1 MVDWDRVE
9 ELRSKGWGWDKIA
22 SDPKVGFHAD
32 ASAGDPGRAL
42 RALYH
47 RSRARERAGRTEKPK
62 GGPEGKRTTESHWT
76 LVRAL
81 YLVVPLL
88 GIWFA
93 LAYFIPSP
101 IGLLLPALPWLGLIL
116 AVAALVLVWT
126 LWRATSGPRWSTAY
140 RNTVIGGVVLGLVL
154 SGMIGLTGTLVY
166 GCPVLPPASGLT
178 GVSSSGWE
186 KASTAAWQ
194 TDGSPVFFSFGATW
208 CPFCSAS
215 SWAEWKAL
223 SFFGSPSGTSLS
235 YSSASDYPYA
245 SIPEIVIA
253 DLALGSKNGHSP
265 AVSLQILEDTTGV
278 KPNVPGASSC
288 VQQAYLSSYSTGI
301 PFVVLN
307 GQYVHLG
314 SLANPACLQP
324 WAAGANGGN
333 AAVETSIANEA
344 PAGSSGNPWTCISDQ
359 AYWTAALLA
368 FSTGQQIT
376 TLKTTYGWNVT
387 DTSAIQTDFSLI
399 G

>member
-22 SDPKVGFHAD
+22 TDPKVGFRAD

-47 RSRARERAGRTEKPK
+47 RSRARERTGRSEKGK
-62 GGPEGKRTTESHWT
+62 GGPEDKKGYEPKWNLLR
-76 LVRAL
+76 VL

-101 IGLLLPALPWLGLIL
+101 IGLVLPALPWLGLVL
-116 AVAALVLVWT
+116 AAVALVLIWT
-126 LWRATSGPRWSTAY
+126 LWRATAGPKWSTVY
-140 RNTVIGGVVLGLVL
+140 RNTVIGGVVLGLVV
-154 SGMIGLTGTLVY
+154 SGLIGLTGALAY
-166 GCPVLPPASGLT
+166 GCPFLPPSSSLS
-178 GVSSSGWE
+178 GVSSSSWE
-186 KASTAAWQ
+186 KASTNAWQ
-194 TDGSPVFFSFGATW
+194 VDGAPVFFSFGATW
-208 CPFCSAS
+208 CPYCSAS

-223 SFFGSPSGTSLS
+223 SFYGTVSGTSLD
-235 YSSASDYPYA
+235 YSSASDSPS

-253 DLALGSKNGHSP
+253 NLALGPKGGNSP
-265 AVSLQILEDTTGV
+265 GVSVQILEDTSGAR
-278 KPNVPGASSC
+278 PNVPGATSC
-288 VQQAYLSSYSTGI
+288 VQQAYLSSYSNGI

-307 GQYVHLG
+307 GQFVHLG
-314 SLANPACLQP
+314 SLVNPICLQP

-333 AAVETSIANEA
+333 GAVQTSVATEA
-344 PAGSSGNPWTCISDQ
+344 PATQGGNPWSCVSPQ
-359 AYWTAALLA
+359 AYWIAALLA

-376 TLKTTYGWNVT
+376 TLKNSYGWNAT
-387 DTSAIQTDFSLI
+387 DTSAIQTDFNLI